1 MVWERE
7 GTPSPDGEGEE
18 KGSLHWQ
25 VLSTYILDQA
35 KKDEIQ
41 EFQSSQ
47 SKEQQIL

>member
-7 GTPSPDGEGEE
+7 GTPRPDGEGEE

-35 KKDEIQ
+35 KKDEMRI
-41 EFQSSQ
+41 QSSQ